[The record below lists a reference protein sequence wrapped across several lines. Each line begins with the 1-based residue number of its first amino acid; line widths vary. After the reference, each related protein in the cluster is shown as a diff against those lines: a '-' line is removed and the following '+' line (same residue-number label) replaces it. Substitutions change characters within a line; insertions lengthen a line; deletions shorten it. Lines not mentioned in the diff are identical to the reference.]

1 MRLVWSPLALDRA
14 LEAKAYIAAENPR
27 AAERWAAGL
36 VRAARKLKRY
46 PKIGRVV
53 PEIGLDEYREVRHGR
68 YRVVYRIS
76 GDVISILTVRH
87 YSRLIDLDELEQESE

>member
-14 LEAKAYIAAENPR
+14 LEAKAYIAEDNPR

-36 VRAARKLKRY
+36 VRTVAKLKRH
-46 PKIGRVV
+46 PTLGRVV
-53 PEIGLDEYREVRHGR
+53 PEIGLEEYREVRYGR

-76 GDVISILTVRH
+76 GNMISILTVRH
-87 YSRLIDLDELEQESE
+87 YSRLIDLDELDLESE